1 MYLRSLLVAVC
12 VLASL
17 CALPQGGK
25 AFLKE
30 GDDLRKQGQLEQAL
44 ERYTLAVQVD
54 PKLMKAWQA
63 KAEVN
68 ELLGRK
74 IESAQD
80 RLKISNLEPQNGL
93 YATQAAIAYLEI
105 DSVSAA
111 LDILE
116 HALLV
121 DPKNMDAL
129 LTMTRACLA
138 KGDVDRANA
147 SADKA
152 LALKATTDS
161 YYYHALARSAARDPK
176 TAEFDLD
183 KVLEWNPMYEPAYV
197 ALAEVQLVLWE
208 NYSGSTMKVRTLE
221 KAIEKCTR
229 ALELNPNS
237 TDALFTRSKAYANGK
252 EYAKAID
259 DVSKCVALGRT
270 NHLVYLQRA
279 KYYHGFGQHQN
290 AVNDLNKALLD
301 RPGDVELLMLRAE
314 CKEANLDMDG
324 ALRDLELAQKAM
336 EQDGKFS
343 AEAKKGLEA
352 SRDRIAKQVFE
363 MNRESDPPIISVLE
377 PYRRNDVYQVS
388 SSIDHVK
395 VSGYVRDKS
404 LLKSITVNGNSAD
417 FSKDEKDPQFV
428 VNVPFERNDTLI
440 IVQSMDVYGNM
451 NSVEL
456 PVVRTE
462 GVAPSIAITS
472 PRPTGDRELTVSS
485 GKEDVFIEGRVS
497 DASLIRMVSV
507 NGINASYA
515 PDQLNPDFSIKTAI
529 KDQDRITVRAEDQ
542 YGNSTE
548 IFYTIVRKTEPVVAA
563 KPVESHSTPGTTGVT
578 WIVHVDNSNYRN
590 FPALQV
596 NPSDAQK
603 MQKAFSS
610 YNVQKTISKKN
621 LTKEQMDRFFNIE
634 LRDMVRQNK
643 VNTILVWYSG
653 HGRSVGG
660 KAYWIPIDGKK
671 DDIYSFFNY
680 GALKNQMQNY
690 SESVNN
696 TLVISDATGADPSF
710 YELTR

>member
-1 MYLRSLLVAVC
+1 M
-12 VLASL
+12 
-17 CALPQGGK
+17 
-25 AFLKE
+25 KE
-30 GDDLRKQGQLEQAL
+30 GDALRKGGQLEQAL

-54 PKLMKAWQA
+54 PKLMKAWEA
-63 KAEVN
+63 KAEIN
-68 ELLGRK
+68 DLLGK
-74 IESAQD
+74 KVESAFD
-80 RLKISNLEPQNGL
+80 RRKMAELMPQEAS
-93 YATQAAIAYLEI
+93 YATQAAKAYLEI
-105 DSVSAA
+105 DSADVA
-111 LDILE
+111 LR
-116 HALLV
+116 LLDQAIRV

-129 LTMTRACLA
+129 LTKTRACLA
-138 KGDVDRANA
+138 KGDVDGANA
-147 SADKA
+147 AADKA

-270 NHLVYLQRA
+270 DHLVYLQRA

-290 AVNDLNKALLD
+290 AVNDLNKAILD

-343 AEAKKGLEA
+343 VDAKKDLEA

-377 PYRRNDVYQVS
+377 PYRRNDAYQVS

-404 LLKSITVNGNSAD
+404 LLKAITINGVAAD
-417 FSKDEKDPQFV
+417 FTKDEKDPQFV
-428 VNVPFERNDTLI
+428 MNIPFDRKDTLI
-440 IVQSMDVYGNM
+440 IVQAIDVYENM

-462 GVAPSIAITS
+462 GVAPSIALTS

-485 GKEDVFIEGRVS
+485 GKDEVFIEGRVS

-507 NGINASYA
+507 NGVNASYA
-515 PDQLNPDFSIKTAI
+515 PDQLNPDFSIKTDI
-529 KDQDRITVRAEDQ
+529 KDRDRIAVRAEDQ
-542 YGNSTE
+542 YGNATE
-548 IFYTIVRKTEPVVAA
+548 VFYTIQRKAEPVAVTR
-563 KPVESHSTPGTTGVT
+563 PVSTSNGATGTT
-578 WIVHVDNSNYRN
+578 WIVHIDNSNYRN

-653 HGRSVGG
+653 HGRSAGG
-660 KAYWIPIDGKK
+660 KAYWIPIDGRK
-671 DDIYSFFNY
+671 DDIYSFYNY
-680 GALKNQMQNY
+680 GSLKDQMQNY
-690 SESVNN
+690 SESVNS

>member
-1 MYLRSLLVAVC
+1 M
-12 VLASL
+12 
-17 CALPQGGK
+17 
-25 AFLKE
+25 KE
-30 GDDLRKQGQLEQAL
+30 GDALRKGGQLEQAL

-54 PKLMKAWQA
+54 PKLMKAWEA
-63 KAEVN
+63 KAEIN
-68 ELLGRK
+68 DLLGK
-74 IESAQD
+74 KVESAFD
-80 RLKISNLEPQNGL
+80 RRKMAELMPQEAS
-93 YATQAAIAYLEI
+93 YATQAAKAYLEI
-105 DSVSAA
+105 DSADVA
-111 LDILE
+111 LR
-116 HALLV
+116 LLDQAIRV

-129 LTMTRACLA
+129 LTKTRACLA
-138 KGDVDRANA
+138 KGDVDGANA
-147 SADKA
+147 AADKA

-270 NHLVYLQRA
+270 DHLVYLQRA

-290 AVNDLNKALLD
+290 AVNDLNKAILD

-343 AEAKKGLEA
+343 ADAKKDLEA

-377 PYRRNDVYQVS
+377 PYRRNDAYQVS

-404 LLKSITVNGNSAD
+404 LLKAITINGVAAD
-417 FSKDEKDPQFV
+417 FTKDEKDPQFV
-428 VNVPFERNDTLI
+428 MNIPFDRKDTLI
-440 IVQSMDVYGNM
+440 IVQAIDVYENM

-462 GVAPSIAITS
+462 GVAPSIALTS

-485 GKEDVFIEGRVS
+485 GKDEVFIEGRVS

-507 NGINASYA
+507 NGVNASYA
-515 PDQLNPDFSIKTAI
+515 PDQLNPDFSIKTDI
-529 KDQDRITVRAEDQ
+529 KDRDRIAVRAEDQ
-542 YGNSTE
+542 YGNATE
-548 IFYTIVRKTEPVVAA
+548 VFYTIQRKAEPVAVTR
-563 KPVESHSTPGTTGVT
+563 PVSTSNGATGTT
-578 WIVHVDNSNYRN
+578 WIVHIDNSNYRN

-653 HGRSVGG
+653 HGRSAGG
-660 KAYWIPIDGKK
+660 KAYWIPIDGRK
-671 DDIYSFFNY
+671 DDIYSFYNY
-680 GALKNQMQNY
+680 GSLKDQMQNY
-690 SESVNN
+690 SESVNS